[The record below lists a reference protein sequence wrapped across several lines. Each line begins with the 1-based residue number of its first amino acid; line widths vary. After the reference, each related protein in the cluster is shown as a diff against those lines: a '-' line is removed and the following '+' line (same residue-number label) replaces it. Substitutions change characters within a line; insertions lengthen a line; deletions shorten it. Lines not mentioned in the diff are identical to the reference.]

1 MENQL
6 ISVIVPIYN
15 VENYLRQCLDSILGQ
30 TFTNFEV
37 VLVNDGSTDNSGFI
51 CQEYARLDSRFKYF
65 EKENGGVSDAR
76 NSGLDL
82 AQGDYVTFLDA
93 DDFLFEDHLEKLY
106 IATTLSDADIMIGG
120 YSRFDGSNFYFYK
133 DHFKRDSLISFTSA
147 QAIQFLDSMLDI
159 QFFNFSTACGKLFKC
174 TLFKEL
180 RFPLGRYA
188 ENQFIMWELY
198 LNAESIYAFNGDSY
212 VYRSNNEGLSSGFS
226 VEHLDYID
234 ALEERIKSTKDL
246 EGIDINLS
254 FNMYRYVLKRILE
267 QLEEHDYI
275 DEAKEVREK
284 LELAEQGQYPFLT
297 DEVKE
302 NEVENGGELISIIVP
317 IYNVEKYLRMCLDSI
332 EHQTYSNIEVLLIND
347 GSPDSSGEICQEYVA
362 RDSRFRYF
370 EKANGGLSDA
380 RNYGIERSNG
390 KYLTFVD
397 SDDWLNLT
405 YVEDLYWAAIRN
417 DADTVVSHYTIYN
430 ESDRNYYVHIWD
442 DYYEKT
448 CTGEELV
455 LELPSL
461 ELNGYVYITS
471 WGILFKKE
479 LFNNIRFPKGKVIED
494 SRTNYKLFFRSNKV
508 AYIHKEIYYHR
519 EGIESIG
526 SGVNEKLLTDVLEC
540 LLERLAIYTIKGWN
554 YSDEKNNVLG
564 CLRLRY
570 QQAKE
575 NGLQDTEIFRRYT
588 ELLSLIDESI

>member
-1 MENQL
+1 MRETQVS
-6 ISVIVPIYN
+6 IVIPVYN
-15 VENYLRQCLDSILGQ
+15 VETYLRQCLDSVLGQ
-30 TFTNFEV
+30 TFSNFEV
-37 VLVNDGSTDNSGFI
+37 LLVNDGSTDNSGVI

-82 AQGDYVTFLDA
+82 VQGDYVTFLDA

-120 YSRFDGSNFYFYK
+120 YSRFDGSDFYFYK
-133 DHFKRDSLISFTSA
+133 DHFKRDSLISFTST

-159 QFFNFSTACGKLFKC
+159 QFFNFSTACGKLFKR

-188 ENQFIMWELY
+188 ENQFIMWKLY
-198 LNAESIYAFNGDSY
+198 LNAERIYAFNGDSY
-212 VYRSNNEGLSSGFS
+212 VYRINKNGMSSVFS
-226 VEHLDYID
+226 LKHLDYIE

-254 FNMYRYVLKRILE
+254 FNMYRYVLQRILG

-275 DEAKEVREK
+275 DETKEVREK
-284 LELAEQGQYPFLT
+284 LELAEQEQYPFLT

-302 NEVENGGELISIIVP
+302 IEVENGGELISIVVP
-317 IYNVEKYLRMCLDSI
+317 IYNVENYLRMCLDSI

-370 EKANGGLSDA
+370 EKENGGLSDA

-390 KYLTFVD
+390 MYLTFVD
-397 SDDWLNLT
+397 SDDWLSLT
-405 YVEDLYWAAIRN
+405 YVEDLYQAAIRN

-461 ELNGYVYITS
+461 ELNGYIYITS

-554 YSDEKNNVLG
+554 YSDEKNNVMG

-588 ELLSLIDESI
+588 EILSLVDES

>member
-1 MENQL
+1 MRETQVS
-6 ISVIVPIYN
+6 IVIPVYN
-15 VENYLRQCLDSILGQ
+15 VETYLRQCLDSVLGQ
-30 TFTNFEV
+30 TFSNFEV
-37 VLVNDGSTDNSGFI
+37 LLVNDGSTDNSGVI

-82 AQGDYVTFLDA
+82 VQGDYVTFLDA

-120 YSRFDGSNFYFYK
+120 YSRFDGSDFYFYK
-133 DHFKRDSLISFTSA
+133 DHFKRDSLISFTST

-159 QFFNFSTACGKLFKC
+159 QFFNFSTACGKLFKR

-188 ENQFIMWELY
+188 ENQFIMWKLY
-198 LNAESIYAFNGDSY
+198 LNAERIYAFNGDSY
-212 VYRSNNEGLSSGFS
+212 VYRINKNGMSSVFS
-226 VEHLDYID
+226 LKHLDYIE

-254 FNMYRYVLKRILE
+254 FNMYRYVLQRILG

-284 LELAEQGQYPFLT
+284 LELAEQEQYPFLT

-302 NEVENGGELISIIVP
+302 IEVENGGELISIVVP
-317 IYNVEKYLRMCLDSI
+317 IYNVENYLRMCLDSI

-370 EKANGGLSDA
+370 EKENGGLSDA

-390 KYLTFVD
+390 MYLTFVD
-397 SDDWLNLT
+397 SDDWLSLT
-405 YVEDLYWAAIRN
+405 YVEDLYQAAIRN

-461 ELNGYVYITS
+461 ELNGYIYITS

-554 YSDEKNNVLG
+554 YSDEKNNVMG

-588 ELLSLIDESI
+588 EILSLVDES

>member
-1 MENQL
+1 
-6 ISVIVPIYN
+6 
-15 VENYLRQCLDSILGQ
+15 
-30 TFTNFEV
+30 
-37 VLVNDGSTDNSGFI
+37 
-51 CQEYARLDSRFKYF
+51 
-65 EKENGGVSDAR
+65 
-76 NSGLDL
+76 
-82 AQGDYVTFLDA
+82 
-93 DDFLFEDHLEKLY
+93 
-106 IATTLSDADIMIGG
+106 MIGG
-120 YSRFDGSNFYFYK
+120 YTRFDGSDFYFYK
-133 DHFKRDSLISFTSA
+133 DHFKRDSLISFTST

-159 QFFNFSTACGKLFKC
+159 QFFNFSTACGKLFKR

-188 ENQFIMWELY
+188 ENQFIMWKLY

-212 VYRSNNEGLSSGFS
+212 VYRSNNEGLSSVFS
-226 VEHLDYID
+226 VKHLDYIE

-267 QLEEHDYI
+267 QLEEHGYI

-302 NEVENGGELISIIVP
+302 IEVENGGELISIIVP

-370 EKANGGLSDA
+370 EKENGGLSDA

-390 KYLTFVD
+390 MYLTFVD
-397 SDDWLNLT
+397 SDDWLSLT
-405 YVEDLYWAAIRN
+405 YVEDLYQAAIRN
-417 DADTVVSHYTIYN
+417 NADTVVSHYTIYN

-448 CTGEELV
+448 CTG
-455 LELPSL
+455 
-461 ELNGYVYITS
+461 
-471 WGILFKKE
+471 
-479 LFNNIRFPKGKVIED
+479 
-494 SRTNYKLFFRSNKV
+494 
-508 AYIHKEIYYHR
+508 
-519 EGIESIG
+519 
-526 SGVNEKLLTDVLEC
+526 
-540 LLERLAIYTIKGWN
+540 
-554 YSDEKNNVLG
+554 
-564 CLRLRY
+564 
-570 QQAKE
+570 
-575 NGLQDTEIFRRYT
+575 
-588 ELLSLIDESI
+588 

>member
-15 VENYLRQCLDSILGQ
+15 VENYLRQCLDSVLGQ
-30 TFTNFEV
+30 TFKNFEV
-37 VLVNDGSTDNSGFI
+37 LLVNDGSSDSSGDI
-51 CQEYARLDSRFKYF
+51 CREYVEKDSRFHYF
-65 EKENGGVSDAR
+65 EKENGGLSDAR
-76 NSGLDL
+76 NYGIER
-82 AQGDYVTFLDA
+82 AQGEYLTFIDS
-93 DDFLFEDHLEKLY
+93 DDFVNEKHLENLFL
-106 IATTLSDADIMIGG
+106 ASRLTNADITIGG
-120 YSRFDGSNFYFYK
+120 FSRFENGTFWLYQDYFSS
-133 DHFKRDSLISFTSA
+133 DSLVSFTSA
-147 QAIQFLDSMLDI
+147 QAIQHLDSMFDVPFL
-159 QFFNFSTACGKLFKC
+159 NFSTAWGKLFKRE
-174 TLFKEL
+174 LFSEL
-180 RFPLGRYA
+180 RFPYGKYA
-188 ENQFIMWELY
+188 EDQFIIWKLY
-198 LNAESIYAFNGDSY
+198 LKARSIYTFNVDSY
-212 VYRSNNEGLSSGFS
+212 VYRINKNGMSSVFS
-226 VEHLDYID
+226 LKHLDYIE

-254 FNMYRYVLKRILE
+254 FNMYRYVLQRILG

-302 NEVENGGELISIIVP
+302 IEVENGGELISIVVP
-317 IYNVEKYLRMCLDSI
+317 IYNVENYLRTCLDSI
-332 EHQTYSNIEVLLIND
+332 ENQTYSNIEVLLIND

-362 RDSRFRYF
+362 RDSRFHYF
-370 EKANGGLSDA
+370 EKENGGLSDA

-405 YVEDLYWAAIRN
+405 YVEDLYQAAIRN

-554 YSDEKNNVLG
+554 YSDEKNNVMG

-570 QQAKE
+570 KQAKE
-575 NGLQDTEIFRRYT
+575 AGLQDTEIFRRYT
-588 ELLSLIDESI
+588 EILSLVDES